1 MTYLGELRSHWR
13 PLLAAAVGLGSGL
26 SLNLYI
32 TSIFAPYL
40 LADFGWS
47 KSQFALTGSMT
58 LLTLFCMPV
67 IGRLTDRFG
76 VRRMAT
82 VGVVAMP
89 LSFLAFSA
97 YHGGIGGFV
106 VIYGLQIV
114 IGTATSATVYS
125 RLVAERFDL
134 ARGIAL
140 AIVSCGPALVGAI
153 GSPLLNGFIEAHGW
167 RAGYQA
173 LAAFSTFTGAIALML
188 VPSLPK
194 AAAKVMTA
202 QRPASRDYAQIIRQP
217 AFWIL
222 VGGIF
227 LCSPTLAL
235 HNQQM
240 KMMLLDNGASS
251 SAAAM
256 MISSYA
262 VGVIVGRFA
271 CGLALDRLPAHAV
284 AAISMGL
291 PSIGLFMIA
300 SSFDST
306 PVLAA
311 GVMLMGLSMGAEGD
325 IMGFLVMRYF
335 GVQVYSS
342 VLGLSVAGLGIAS
355 AMGSA
360 LLSLSLKLT
369 DSFTP
374 FIVFCGFS
382 VLIGASLFTLLGR
395 PSIARMASRVQA
407 SQQADNAPGNLQP
420 AAGAHP

>member
-1 MTYLGELRSHWR
+1 MTYLGELRTHWR
-13 PLLAAAVGLGSGL
+13 PLLAAAVGMGSGL
-26 SLNLYI
+26 SLNMYI

-40 LADFGWS
+40 LEDFGWS
-47 KSQFALTGSMT
+47 KSQFALTGSLTM
-58 LLTLFCMPV
+58 LTLFCMPI
-67 IGRLTDRFG
+67 IGRMTDRFG

-82 VGVVAMP
+82 VGVIAMP

-97 YHGGIGGFV
+97 YHGGIGGFAV
-106 VIYGLQIV
+106 VYGLQI
-114 IGTATSATVYS
+114 ILGTATSATVYS

-140 AIVSCGPALVGAI
+140 ALVSCGPALVGAI
-153 GSPLLNGFIEAHGW
+153 GSPLLNTFIETHGW

-173 LAAFSTFTGAIALML
+173 LALFSTITGVIALML
-188 VPSLPK
+188 VPSLPQ
-194 AAAKVMTA
+194 ATAKLLSA
-202 QRPASRDYAQIIRQP
+202 QRPASRDYAAIIRKP

-240 KMMLLDNGASS
+240 KLMLLDNGASS
-251 SAAAM
+251 AAAAM

-262 VGVIVGRFA
+262 IGVIVGRFA
-271 CGLALDRLPAHAV
+271 CGLALDRLPAHWV
-284 AAISMGL
+284 AAISMSL
-291 PSIGLFMIA
+291 PSIGLFMMA

-306 PVLAA
+306 AVLAVA
-311 GVMLMGLSMGAEGD
+311 VMLMGLSMGAEGD

-342 VLGLSVAGLGIAS
+342 VLGLTVAGLGIAS

-374 FIVFCGFS
+374 FILFCAVS
-382 VLIGASLFTLLGR
+382 VLIGSSLFMLLGR
-395 PSIARMASRVQA
+395 PSVAKTADDIPPNPLTEGQA
-407 SQQADNAPGNLQP
+407 T
-420 AAGAHP
+420 